1 MELDLL
7 WAALSGAALAAIA
20 DRLFTGILLSDRY
33 NRHPEIWR
41 EGRSE
46 RDRIL
51 AALALSLL
59 TAAAFVALASK
70 IGQTDLR
77 GGLKLAAM
85 IWLIG
90 PLPLLLANAMFIKI
104 DPRIAAGHAAGW
116 LAKLLLIGA
125 ATAWFLP

>member
-7 WAALSGAALAAIA
+7 WAALSGAVLAAIA
-20 DRLFTGILLSDRY
+20 DRLFTGVLLSDRY

-51 AALALSLL
+51 AALVLSLL

-90 PLPLLLANAMFIKI
+90 PLPLLVGNAMFIKI
-104 DPRIAAGHAAGW
+104 DPRIAAAYAAGW

>member
-7 WAALSGAALAAIA
+7 WAALSGAVLATIA
-20 DRLFTGILLSDRY
+20 DRLFSGIILSDRY

-41 EGRSE
+41 EGRSA
-46 RDRIL
+46 RGRLL
-51 AALALSLL
+51 AALAMSLL
-59 TAAAFVALASK
+59 TAAAFVALAAK
-70 IGQTDLR
+70 IGQTDLP
-77 GGLKLAAM
+77 GALKLASM

-90 PLPLLLANAMFIKI
+90 PLPLLLDNAAAIKL
-104 DPRIAAGHAAGW
+104 DHRITAGHAAGW